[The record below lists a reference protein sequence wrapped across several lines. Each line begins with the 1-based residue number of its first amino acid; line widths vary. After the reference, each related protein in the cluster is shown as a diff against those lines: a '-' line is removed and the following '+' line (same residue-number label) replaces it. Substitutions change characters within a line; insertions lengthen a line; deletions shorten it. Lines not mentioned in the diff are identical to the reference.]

1 MEGYLELIT
10 PVYEKDELNQNIKTG
25 EKIDSVWVEEISI
38 TRSEF
43 YNAGNS
49 GHKVQ
54 LAFKTV
60 VSNYNG
66 QSECRFCKKTYSIYR
81 TYNSDDETIE
91 LYLEEKVGIM

>member
-10 PVYEKDELNQNIKTG
+10 PVYENDELNQSIKTG
-25 EKIDSVWVEEISI
+25 EKVDSVWVEEISV

-49 GHKVQ
+49 GHKAQ
-54 LAFKTV
+54 LGFTTA
-60 VSNYNG
+60 SANYSG
-66 QSECRFCKKTYSIYR
+66 QSECRFCKKAYSIYR
-81 TYNSDDETIE
+81 TYKSDNETIE

>member
-10 PVYEKDELNQNIKTG
+10 PVYENDELNQRIKTG
-25 EKIDSVWVEEISI
+25 EKVDSVWVEEISV

-49 GHKVQ
+49 GHKAQ
-54 LAFKTV
+54 LAFTTA
-60 VSNYNG
+60 SANYSG
-66 QSECRFCKKTYSIYR
+66 QSECRFCKKAYSIYR
-81 TYNSDDETIE
+81 TYKSDNETIE